1 MSHHF
6 SELPHEQLLRIDQ
19 ICSRFELAW
28 HNETPPAIEDVLKD
42 ALPEDRPFVLREL
55 IAIEIDYRRKSGA
68 TPTVSEYRR
77 RFPNAQMPWLAE
89 LLAAPASVPPT
100 ASPPDPVRRQSES
113 SSRIRK
119 LGDYRLLR
127 KIGSGGMGTVY
138 LAEHER
144 MGRTVA
150 LKVLRPEVQRDPQL
164 MQRFDREVRAAASLN
179 HPNIVAALDA
189 REFQGVHFLVTEFV
203 DGTDLDRLVRTNGPV
218 SAVDAAE
225 MLIQVA
231 KGLQYA
237 HERGIIHRDIKPANL
252 LRDRAGVVRI
262 LDMGLARIDAGE
274 DHSGTA
280 LTISGI
286 IMGTAAYMAPE
297 QARNTRRADARS
309 DLYSLGCTLYFL
321 IHGQPPYTGET
332 AIDILVAHATLP
344 VPKLAAGRTDV
355 PPELEAIYGRM
366 MVKDPDERFASVSE
380 LLLSLTAFT
389 QNQRV
394 PHNRSARRGQSR
406 TKRMNMVA
414 VAAAAVL
421 LLAVLAALIAGRW
434 NQSVPQREDVVPTAA
449 VPSGSVTPEVRT
461 STDSA
466 PSDQTRSDQVSGDSA
481 SGTQVSDD
489 QVSDDT
495 VTAPETTAV
504 GDLLPATAHHRG
516 GLRFNGRSS
525 YVAVSTLVPEAGA
538 TYTLEA
544 VVRPRTFRTSNVI
557 SWLGPDWMAVY
568 LSANGHWGVARRL
581 GSRSIVLSGI
591 PEAQIDRTVHVAG
604 VFGDS
609 APELLVNGIRVDT
622 QTQVF
627 NLPETSGGLYVG
639 GVASALLPAD
649 QNDRFFDGDI
659 LGVRITAGR
668 RELTPEVISDPLQ
681 ADQRTLVLL
690 PFSEGTGAMTRTL
703 GELSVEAPIVNAFW
717 IQDSR

>member
-28 HNETPPAIEDVLKD
+28 QNETPPAIEDVLKD

-55 IAIEIDYRRKSGA
+55 IAVEIDYRRKSGA

-77 RFPNAQMPWLAE
+77 RFPKAEMPWLAE
-89 LLAAPASVPPT
+89 LLTAPAPVLPT
-100 ASPPDPVRRQSES
+100 ASPPGPVRRHAES

-189 REFQGVHFLVTEFV
+189 RESQGVHFLITEFV

-218 SAVDAAE
+218 SAADATE

-231 KGLQYA
+231 RGLQYA
-237 HERGIIHRDIKPANL
+237 HERGVIHRDIKPANL

-280 LTISGI
+280 LTSSGI

-321 IHGQPPYTGET
+321 IHGQPPYSGET
-332 AIDILVAHATLP
+332 AIDVLLAHATLP
-344 VPKLAAGRTDV
+344 VPKLSAGRTDV

-366 MVKDPDERFASVSE
+366 MAKDPDERFASVSE
-380 LLLSLTAFT
+380 LLLSFTAFT
-389 QNQRV
+389 QNEGVR
-394 PHNRSARRGQSR
+394 HNRAARSGQSR
-406 TKRMNMVA
+406 PNRMNTIA
-414 VAAAAVL
+414 VAAAAAL
-421 LLAVLAALIAGRW
+421 LLAVLATLVSGRW
-434 NQSVPQREDVVPTAA
+434 NQSASLPVDTVPTAA
-449 VPSGSVTPEVRT
+449 APSGTVTSEVQAP
-461 STDSA
+461 TDSA
-466 PSDQTRSDQVSGDSA
+466 STDLTGSDPGSGA
-481 SGTQVSDD
+481 LVSDN
-489 QVSDDT
+489 T
-495 VTAPETTAV
+495 ITAPETTAV
-504 GDLLPATAHHRG
+504 GGVLPAPAHHRS

-538 TYTLEA
+538 AYTLEA

-568 LSANGHWGVARRL
+568 LSPDGHWGVARRI

-591 PEAQIDRTVHVAG
+591 PAAQIDRTVHVAG
-604 VFGDS
+604 VFGES
-609 APELLVNGIRVDT
+609 EPELFVNGVRVVT

-639 GVASALLPAD
+639 GVASELLPAD

-659 LGVRITAGR
+659 LGVRVTAGR

-681 ADQRTLVLL
+681 ADQRTLILL

-703 GELSVEAPIVNAFW
+703 GGLSVEAPIVNAFW
-717 IQDSR
+717 IQESR